1 MARFTNANPTVD
13 DTPRDSLT
21 AQTIS
26 WEATLVAVAVG
37 RAVPARL
44 VLALTVNG
52 TKESSVDCLDD
63 RDIVSLGWR
72 KWDEVVTRREKRE
85 VSGILCI

>member
-1 MARFTNANPTVD
+1 MD

-21 AQTIS
+21 AQTMS
-26 WEATLVAVAVG
+26 WEATLVAVVVG
-37 RAVPARL
+37 SAVPARL

-63 RDIVSLGWR
+63 RDIVSLE
-72 KWDEVVTRREKRE
+72 WDEWDEAATRREKKE